1 MAPKLWR
8 ESYSAKGMHAL
19 IDYHRSDILPSNVER
34 LWLPVSLI
42 LDPRELFKENKITVC
57 ILYDFLSTEARN
69 NELELIILYM
79 ISILKCIFRD
89 H

>member
-34 LWLPVSLI
+34 LWADLWGVPFDS
-42 LDPRELFKENKITVC
+42 
-57 ILYDFLSTEARN
+57 
-69 NELELIILYM
+69 
-79 ISILKCIFRD
+79 
-89 H
+89 

>member
-34 LWLPVSLI
+34 LCPGLSVSAVVSW
-42 LDPRELFKENKITVC
+42 DTPKFVVPNRTH
-57 ILYDFLSTEARN
+57 LSRSGQA
-69 NELELIILYM
+69 
-79 ISILKCIFRD
+79 D
-89 H
+89 G

>member
-34 LWLPVSLI
+34 LCEKLNYSHRI
-42 LDPRELFKENKITVC
+42 NNIQKIKIIKFKKIYLFFIF
-57 ILYDFLSTEARN
+57 FL
-69 NELELIILYM
+69 
-79 ISILKCIFRD
+79 FFF
-89 H
+89 